1 MAPSA
6 QRAMDFPTL
15 CVSVNSVD
23 SVRAFLPPDSCV
35 PTFHGGFIT
44 GVCKCL
50 ASAHLSPEGAMKG
63 AEAKRFDRM
72 DSLGAVGR
80 SSAA

>member
-1 MAPSA
+1 
-6 QRAMDFPTL
+6 MDFPTL